1 MTLDEGKDVLLGQL
15 VWILG
20 LLGIAH
26 MEAISP
32 LPEEPGV
39 VAGTI
44 KGQGGSG
51 QSAVPRCPVSGWVL
65 LHWVVNAPLA
75 SEGSSQ

>member
-39 VAGTI
+39 VAGMEWGNGLWGEC
-44 KGQGGSG
+44 KEGLAGF
-51 QSAVPRCPVSGWVL
+51 L
-65 LHWVVNAPLA
+65 VV
-75 SEGSSQ
+75 E

>member
-44 KGQGGSG
+44 KGREGAVRVLYRGGLSLAG
-51 QSAVPRCPVSGWVL
+51 CFYTGLSM
-65 LHWVVNAPLA
+65 PLWHL
-75 SEGSSQ
+75 EGSTQ